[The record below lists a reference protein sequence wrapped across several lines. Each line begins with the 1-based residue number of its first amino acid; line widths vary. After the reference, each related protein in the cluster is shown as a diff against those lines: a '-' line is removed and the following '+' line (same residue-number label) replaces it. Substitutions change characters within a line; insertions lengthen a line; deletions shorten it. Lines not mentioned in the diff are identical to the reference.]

1 MSILDFILAATDYIL
16 FVACIFILAGS
27 VYITF
32 KLRFVQL
39 RIIPKLFSLLRA
51 SSANKGEA
59 EGDCTISPH
68 KALFTAMSTTMGV
81 STFVGP
87 VIAIHLGGPGAL
99 LGYLLT
105 SFFGSAATYAEVSLG
120 IQHRKQLENGVI
132 MGGPMQYLKTLIS
145 PFAAKW
151 YAACCLVLMT
161 VWSGAQANQLAA
173 IFDSPLLG
181 AYRIPTLISG
191 VVIAA
196 LTMLTLMGGI
206 KRVAALSSKLVPT
219 MFSLYMFACLWII
232 VVNLDQF
239 GAIMKTILAG
249 AFSPYQ
255 MATGTLVGGVVG
267 ALRWGIFKGTQAN
280 EAGVGTQA
288 IPHSMAETKDP
299 VSQGM
304 LAMLSTY
311 MAGAVAFISGYV
323 ALITNTWQDS
333 SLPLGVSMVAASFE
347 IYFSSIGIAIVA
359 LSALLFAFGT
369 ILGNC
374 YNGSQCFGY
383 LTNNKGVGFYF
394 LAAACMVLVG
404 AVAEVKTVWSLIDIV
419 LAFMI
424 VPHMSALIKYAW
436 QDSPSILKDIDAKL
450 EDRFEEDFAEF
461 VPETELGI

>member
-1 MSILDFILAATDYIL
+1 MSIFEFVSVVTDYIL
-16 FVACIFILAGS
+16 FIACIFILAGS
-27 VYITF
+27 VYISF

-39 RIIPKLFSLLRA
+39 RFIPKLFSLLRA
-51 SSANKGEA
+51 SGADKGEM
-59 EGDCTISPH
+59 EGACAISPH

-105 SFFGSAATYAEVSLG
+105 SFFGSAATYAEVSLA
-120 IQHRKQLENGVI
+120 IKHRKQFDNGVI
-132 MGGPMQYLKTLIS
+132 MGGPMQYLKELIS
-145 PFAAKW
+145 PFAANW
-151 YAACCLVLMT
+151 YAGCCLVLMT
-161 VWSGAQANQLAA
+161 VWSGTQANQLAA

-181 AYRIPTLISG
+181 AYRIPTLVSG
-191 VVIAA
+191 AIIAF
-196 LTMLTLMGGI
+196 LTIVTLMGGI

-219 MFSLYMFACLWII
+219 MFSLYMVACLWII
-232 VVNLDQF
+232 VVNIDQF
-239 GAIMKTILAG
+239 GAIMRTIFAG
-249 AFSPYQ
+249 VFSPSE
-255 MATGTLVGGVVG
+255 MATGTLVGGVIS

-323 ALITNTWQDS
+323 ALVTNTWQDS
-333 SLPLGVSMVAASFE
+333 TLPLGVSMVAASFE
-347 IYFSSIGIAIVA
+347 LYFSSLGIAIVA
-359 LSALLFAFGT
+359 ISALLFAFGT
-369 ILGNC
+369 ILGNS

-383 LTNNKGVGFYF
+383 LTGNRAIGYYF
-394 LAAACMVLVG
+394 LAAAGMVFIG
-404 AVAEVKTVWSLIDIV
+404 AIAEVKTVWSVIDIV

-436 QDSPSILKDIDAKL
+436 QDSPSILKEIEFRL
-450 EDRFEEDFAEF
+450 EKQEGFVELISEAEI
-461 VPETELGI
+461 GI